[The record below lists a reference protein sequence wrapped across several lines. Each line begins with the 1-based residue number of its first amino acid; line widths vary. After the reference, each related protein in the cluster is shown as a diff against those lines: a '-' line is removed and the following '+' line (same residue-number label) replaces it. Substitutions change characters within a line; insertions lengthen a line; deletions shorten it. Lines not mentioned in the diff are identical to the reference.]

1 LKLVRIVSPQPKVSK
16 HSSSSPDVLGQSAW
30 IVPSHG
36 LVIVRIGKYRGAQQA
51 DDALERGMKTLMSA
65 VKPL

>member
-1 LKLVRIVSPQPKVSK
+1 
-16 HSSSSPDVLGQSAW
+16 
-30 IVPSHG
+30 VPSHG

-51 DDALERGMKTLMSA
+51 DDALERGLKTLMSA